1 LPLFSASL
9 FMRVFRGFHP
19 PAVVPTVVTLGN
31 FDGVHRGHRAL
42 LARLLEQGQARAARA
57 AVVTFEP
64 HPREFFAPD
73 SAPARLSTL
82 REKLEAF
89 AAAGVEAVYVTPF
102 NTAFAARSAQDFI
115 ENLLCRSLRMRHLI
129 VGDDFRFGAGRLG
142 DFACL
147 QAAGRALGFSV
158 ETLPTITRQGERVS
172 SSAVRTA
179 LAAGNLDKAA
189 DFLGRPYAIAGQ
201 VVHGQK
207 LGRQLGFATAN
218 IRIRHNPLPMQ
229 GVFAVLATP
238 SGAQPVQ
245 GVANLG
251 LRPTLNPGG
260 TCATRPLLEAHL
272 LDFSGNLYG
281 AHLNIAFLQ
290 KLRDEMTFPHL
301 DALKAQIAA
310 DVRAARDFFA
320 ARPQ

>member
-1 LPLFSASL
+1 
-9 FMRVFRGFHP
+9 MRVFRGFHR
-19 PAVVPTVVTLGN
+19 PAAFATVLTLGN
-31 FDGVHRGHRAL
+31 FDGMHRGHRAL
-42 LARLLEQGQARAARA
+42 LARLLEKSSALAATA
-57 AVVTFEP
+57 AAVTFEP
-64 HPREFFAPD
+64 HPREFFTPD

-102 NTAFAARSAQDFI
+102 TTAFAALSAEAFV
-115 ENLLCRSLRMRHLI
+115 EERLCRNLKARHVI

-142 DFACL
+142 DFAYL
-147 QAAGRALGFSV
+147 KAAGRALGFGV
-158 ETLPTITRQGERVS
+158 EAMPTVTLSGERIS
-172 SSAVRTA
+172 SSAVRAA
-179 LAAGNLDKAA
+179 LAAGELAKAA

-229 GVFAVLATP
+229 GVFVVTVSSMDGQSFP
-238 SGAQPVQ
+238 

-251 LRPTLNPGG
+251 LRPTLNPDGVRVM
-260 TCATRPLLEAHL
+260 RPLLEAHL

-281 AHLNIAFLQ
+281 THLNIAFLH
-290 KLRDEMTFPHL
+290 KLRDEMPFPHL
-301 DALKAQIAA
+301 DALKTQIAA

-320 ARPQ
+320 ATS

>member
-1 LPLFSASL
+1 
-9 FMRVFRGFHP
+9 MRVFRGFHQ
-19 PAVVPTVVTLGN
+19 PAASATVLTLGN
-31 FDGVHRGHRAL
+31 FDGVHRGHRVL
-42 LARLLEQGQARAARA
+42 LARLLEQGRDLAATA

-89 AAAGVEAVYVTPF
+89 AAAGVDAVYVTPF
-102 NTAFAARSAQDFI
+102 NAAFAARSAEAFVED
-115 ENLLCRSLRMRHLI
+115 LLCKNLKARHVI
-129 VGDDFRFGAGRLG
+129 IGDDFRFGAGRLG
-142 DFACL
+142 NFACL
-147 QAAGRALGFSV
+147 QAAGHALGFGV
-158 ETLPTITRQGERVS
+158 EALPTVTLLGERVS
-172 SSAVRTA
+172 SSAVRAA
-179 LAAGNLDKAA
+179 LAAGDLEKAA
-189 DFLGRPYAIAGQ
+189 NFLERPYAIAGQ

-229 GVFAVLATP
+229 GVFAVAA
-238 SGAQPVQ
+238 SGAGEQPLL

-251 LRPTLNPGG
+251 LRPTLNPAGAR
-260 TCATRPLLEAHL
+260 ATRPLLEVHL

-281 AHLNIAFLQ
+281 AHLNIAFLK

-301 DALKAQIAA
+301 DALKTRIAA

-320 ARPQ
+320 SHS